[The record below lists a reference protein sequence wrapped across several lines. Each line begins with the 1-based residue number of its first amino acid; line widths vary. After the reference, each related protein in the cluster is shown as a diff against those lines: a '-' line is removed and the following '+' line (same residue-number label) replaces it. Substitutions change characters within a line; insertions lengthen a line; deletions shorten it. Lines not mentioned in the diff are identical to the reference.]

1 MPVYTGQPD
10 SLAGRG
16 MLTSIKSVGSYVP
29 SGILTNADLEKMVE
43 TSDTW
48 IRERTGI
55 HERRIAA
62 VNETATD
69 LAAEAA
75 RDALRVAGLRPQ
87 DTDLIVCS
95 TSTPDSMFP
104 SVASRVQE
112 RLGAHGPAFD
122 VQAACTGFLYAM
134 SIADRFVS
142 GGESKQAIVIGSE
155 TLTKILNFKDR
166 GTCVVFGDG
175 AGAVVL
181 GPSSNGA
188 GIKSSVLGSDGSGG
202 DLIYVAP
209 GADGPEG
216 RGRPEI
222 RMDGRKVFRFAT
234 EILAQATLQALEK
247 ANVPLEDVKLIV
259 PHQANARII
268 EPARLTAALGVC
280 YRCGYHFRL
289 RAPER
294 VSMLVEPGSF
304 REEDQAI
311 VAKDVLGFKD
321 SQPYTKRIEQSRAAT
336 GANEAVIWG
345 EALLAGHRLVIVC
358 LDFAFMGGSMGAATG
373 EKITNGIER
382 ALQSRLP
389 LLIISASGGA
399 RMQA

>member
-1 MPVYTGQPD
+1 
-10 SLAGRG
+10 

-29 SGILTNADLEKMVE
+29 SGILTNADLGRIAE

-48 IRERTGI
+48 SRERTGI

-155 TLTKILNFKDR
+155 TLTKIINFKDR

-181 GPSSNGA
+181 VPGGT
-188 GIKSSVLGSDGSGG
+188 GSGT
-202 DLIYVAP
+202 
-209 GADGPEG
+209 
-216 RGRPEI
+216 R
-222 RMDGRKVFRFAT
+222 
-234 EILAQATLQALEK
+234 
-247 ANVPLEDVKLIV
+247 
-259 PHQANARII
+259 
-268 EPARLTAALGVC
+268 
-280 YRCGYHFRL
+280 
-289 RAPER
+289 
-294 VSMLVEPGSF
+294 SS
-304 REEDQAI
+304 
-311 VAKDVLGFKD
+311 
-321 SQPYTKRIEQSRAAT
+321 
-336 GANEAVIWG
+336 
-345 EALLAGHRLVIVC
+345 
-358 LDFAFMGGSMGAATG
+358 
-373 EKITNGIER
+373 
-382 ALQSRLP
+382 
-389 LLIISASGGA
+389 
-399 RMQA
+399 

>member
-1 MPVYTGQPD
+1 
-10 SLAGRG
+10 

-48 IRERTGI
+48 IRDRTGI
-55 HERRIAA
+55 VERRIAA

-75 RDALRVAGLRPQ
+75 KDALRAAGLRPQ

-95 TSTPDSMFP
+95 TSTPDSMYP

-122 VQAACTGFLYAM
+122 VQAACTGFLVAM
-134 SIADRFVS
+134 SVADRFVS
-142 GGESKQAIVIGSE
+142 SGESKQAIVIGSE

-181 GPSSNGA
+181 GAGVDGA
-188 GIKSSVLGSDGSGG
+188 GIKASVLGSDGSGG

-216 RGRPEI
+216 HGRPEI

-234 EILAQATLQALEK
+234 EILAQATLEALDK
-247 ANVPLEDVKLIV
+247 ANIRLEDVKLIV

-268 EPARLTAALGVC
+268 EAAGKRLGVSPDVMVNAIAN
-280 YRCGYHFRL
+280 YGNTSTASIPLALKDAVAAGRL
-289 RAPER
+289 QRGDNLVLVGFGAGLTWGACVIEWEGAPVR
-294 VSMLVEPGSF
+294 V
-304 REEDQAI
+304 
-311 VAKDVLGFKD
+311 
-321 SQPYTKRIEQSRAAT
+321 AA
-336 GANEAVIWG
+336 
-345 EALLAGHRLVIVC
+345 
-358 LDFAFMGGSMGAATG
+358 
-373 EKITNGIER
+373 
-382 ALQSRLP
+382 
-389 LLIISASGGA
+389 
-399 RMQA
+399 

>member
-1 MPVYTGQPD
+1 
-10 SLAGRG
+10 

-29 SGILTNADLEKMVE
+29 SGILTNADLEKLVE

-55 HERRIAA
+55 VERRIAA

-75 RDALRVAGLRPQ
+75 KDALAAAGLRPQ
-87 DTDLIVCS
+87 DTDLIVSS

-122 VQAACTGFLYAM
+122 VQAAC
-134 SIADRFVS
+134 
-142 GGESKQAIVIGSE
+142 GEAKQAIVIGSE

-181 GPSSNGA
+181 GPGVNGA
-188 GIKSSVLGSDGSGG
+188 GIKSCVLGSDGSGG

-216 RGRPEI
+216 PGRPEI

-247 ANVPLEDVKLIV
+247 AHVRLEDVKLIV

-268 EPARLTAALGVC
+268 EAAGKRLGV
-280 YRCGYHFRL
+280 G
-289 RAPER
+289 A
-294 VSMLVEPGSF
+294 
-304 REEDQAI
+304 
-311 VAKDVLGFKD
+311 DVM
-321 SQPYTKRIEQSRAAT
+321 
-336 GANEAVIWG
+336 V
-345 EALLAGHRLVIVC
+345 
-358 LDFAFMGGSMGAATG
+358 
-373 EKITNGIER
+373 NGIASYGNTSTASIPL
-382 ALQSRLP
+382 ALKDALAAGRLKTGDY
-389 LLIISASGGA
+389 LVLVGFGA
-399 RMQA
+399 GLTWGACVIEWEGAPVRVAA

>member
-1 MPVYTGQPD
+1 
-10 SLAGRG
+10 

-55 HERRIAA
+55 VERRIAA
-62 VNETATD
+62 VDETATD

-75 RDALRVAGLRPQ
+75 KDALMAAGLRPQ

-95 TSTPDSMFP
+95 TSTPDSMYP

-112 RLGAHGPAFD
+112 RLGARGPAFD
-122 VQAACTGFLYAM
+122 VQAACTGFLVAM
-134 SIADRFVS
+134 SVADRFVS
-142 GGESKQAIVIGSE
+142 SGESKQAVVIGTE

-181 GPSSNGA
+181 GPGADGA
-188 GIKSSVLGSDGSGG
+188 GIKSCVLGSDGTGG

-222 RMDGRKVFRFAT
+222 RMDGRRVFRFAT
-234 EILAQATLQALEK
+234 EILAQATLEALEK
-247 ANVPLEDVKLIV
+247 ANVRLEDVKLIV

-268 EPARLTAALGVC
+268 EAAGKRLGVGPDIMVNAIAN
-280 YRCGYHFRL
+280 YGNTSTASIPLALKDALAAGRL
-289 RAPER
+289 NRGDHLVLVGFGAGLTWGACVIEWEGAPVR
-294 VSMLVEPGSF
+294 V
-304 REEDQAI
+304 
-311 VAKDVLGFKD
+311 
-321 SQPYTKRIEQSRAAT
+321 AA
-336 GANEAVIWG
+336 
-345 EALLAGHRLVIVC
+345 
-358 LDFAFMGGSMGAATG
+358 
-373 EKITNGIER
+373 
-382 ALQSRLP
+382 
-389 LLIISASGGA
+389 
-399 RMQA
+399 

>member
-1 MPVYTGQPD
+1 
-10 SLAGRG
+10 

-48 IRERTGI
+48 IRDRTGI
-55 HERRIAA
+55 VERRIAA
-62 VNETATD
+62 VDETATD

-75 RDALRVAGLRPQ
+75 KDALRAAGLRPE

-95 TSTPDSMFP
+95 TSTPDSMYP

-122 VQAACTGFLYAM
+122 VQAACTGFLVAM
-134 SIADRFVS
+134 SVADRFVS
-142 GGESKQAIVIGSE
+142 SGESKQAIVIGSE

-181 GPSSNGA
+181 GPGVNGA
-188 GIKSSVLGSDGSGG
+188 GIKACVLHSDGSGG

-234 EILAQATLQALEK
+234 EILAQATLEALEK
-247 ANVPLEDVKLIV
+247 ANV
-259 PHQANARII
+259 
-268 EPARLTAALGVC
+268 RL
-280 YRCGYHFRL
+280 
-289 RAPER
+289 
-294 VSMLVEPGSF
+294 
-304 REEDQAI
+304 EEDRKS
-311 VAKDVLGFKD
+311 VV
-321 SQPYTKRIEQSRAAT
+321 
-336 GANEAVIWG
+336 
-345 EALLAGHRLVIVC
+345 
-358 LDFAFMGGSMGAATG
+358 
-373 EKITNGIER
+373 
-382 ALQSRLP
+382 
-389 LLIISASGGA
+389 
-399 RMQA
+399 

>member
-1 MPVYTGQPD
+1 
-10 SLAGRG
+10 

-69 LAAEAA
+69 LAVEAA
-75 RDALRVAGLRPQ
+75 KDALVNAGLRPQ

-95 TSTPDSMFP
+95 SSTNDSMFP

-134 SIADRFVS
+134 SVADRFVS
-142 GGESKQAIVIGSE
+142 TGEAKQAIVIGSE
-155 TLTKILNFKDR
+155 TLTKIINFKDR

-181 GPSSNGA
+181 QPSSNGA
-188 GIKSSVLGSDGSGG
+188 GIKSCVLGADGSGG

-216 RGRPEI
+216 PGRPEI

-247 ANVPLEDVKLIV
+247 ANVRLEDVKLIV

-268 EPARLTAALGVC
+268 EAAGKRLGVGSDVMVNEIAN
-280 YRCGYHFRL
+280 YGNTSTASIPLALKDALAAGRL
-289 RAPER
+289 KSGDHLVLVGFGAGLTWGACVIKWEGAP
-294 VSMLVEPGSF
+294 V
-304 REEDQAI
+304 
-311 VAKDVLGFKD
+311 
-321 SQPYTKRIEQSRAAT
+321 RAA
-336 GANEAVIWG
+336 V
-345 EALLAGHRLVIVC
+345 
-358 LDFAFMGGSMGAATG
+358 
-373 EKITNGIER
+373 
-382 ALQSRLP
+382 
-389 LLIISASGGA
+389 
-399 RMQA
+399 